1 MSPKKEET
9 KKDAVASLE
18 ELEKT
23 VALRPKKAK
32 PAPGEEKPARA
43 EAAAAREAAPAAP
56 KAKAKAAPAAAP
68 IKVRLVKS
76 GICTPKDQKLT
87 LLGLG
92 LRRLNQEVVRPD
104 TPSIRGMLHKVRHL
118 VEVSAA
124 KQERP

>member
-9 KKDAVASLE
+9 KKDPVASLE

-23 VALRPKKAK
+23 VALRPKKTK
-32 PAPGEEKPARA
+32 PVD
-43 EAAAAREAAPAAP
+43 
-56 KAKAKAAPAAAP
+56 APAAAKP
-68 IKVRLVKS
+68 ARTETPAAAAAPAPRPKAKPPAESPLRVRLVRS
-76 GICTPKDQKLT
+76 GICTPKDQKAT

-104 TPSIRGMLHKVRHL
+104 TPSIRGMIHKVRHL

-124 KQERP
+124 K

>member
-1 MSPKKEET
+1 MSPKKEDP
-9 KKDAVASLE
+9 KKDPVASLE

-23 VALRPKKAK
+23 VVMRPKKAK
-32 PAPGEEKPARA
+32 PAAEESPKAVRA
-43 EAAAAREAAPAAP
+43 EAKPAARQAAPPSP
-56 KAKAKAAPAAAP
+56 KAAKPAASAP
-68 IKVRLVKS
+68 PITVRLVKS

-124 KQERP
+124 K